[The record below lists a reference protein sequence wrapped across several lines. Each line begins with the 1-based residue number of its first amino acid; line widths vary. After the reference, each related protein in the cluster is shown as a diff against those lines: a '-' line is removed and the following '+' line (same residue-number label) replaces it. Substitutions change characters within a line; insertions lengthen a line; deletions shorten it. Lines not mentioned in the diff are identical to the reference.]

1 MGKIGNKK
9 EEKQVDLVSNIK
21 RAGFILVLA
30 FLIIYLLSIVLTSE
44 NFFVES
50 ASRSA
55 LLRLETSFE
64 TADNLI
70 DKHYDN
76 LYAVAEKLQ
85 YAESEDEVKDVIG
98 SYVGVDYFGDLR
110 YYTEGKAFDSAGR
123 EVYIERSEQ
132 INELAAGQKPGSTDV
147 YYDETA
153 GIGQDCIALF
163 VPVRGSVY
171 VSGVL
176 SMLPARNL
184 IDLSDVIDE
193 KNSAVAMVVSDGR
206 VLANKC
212 SEDFSLSLGRDF
224 FSYISAFTDSEIE
237 SGRVRDAF
245 ASLSKTTVEIERFG
259 TGYTIAVTP
268 LESLGGKVLL
278 VTLSESTGLVESEM
292 TYIRHIITV
301 LVIAVFAL
309 AIALVFFL
317 RYQRQSKQA
326 IAKATFVDTTIG
338 CANAEQFKRV
348 TAEAVYSE
356 RNEYAVIVSAIRQYR
371 YVAEQLGDAKM
382 NELLRF
388 AVKVIGN
395 FCTGAETFGY
405 AGDGK
410 FLLLYKYT
418 SEKAVK
424 EKLRLVEGIINKNA
438 LVVENELHIKFVS
451 GIYCTKGSRR
461 RTVAEMIDCAT
472 LASETA
478 VSNVNMNYVFYTEEV
493 RDEIKRNERI
503 EAMMEQAL
511 ANNDFKLFLQPKYN
525 VASDKID
532 SAEALVR
539 WFNPEKGEYMFP
551 GEFIGLFETNGFIVK
566 LDHFI
571 YLEVLEYLSKSAERG
586 DPIVPISVNVSRVTA
601 ASPDFLDFYVGNKK
615 KYGVGDGFITL
626 EFTESFAME
635 NYDKILDIVTN
646 LHENG
651 MLCSIDDF
659 GSGYSSFNIL
669 KNIPMDELKLDRFF
683 LAPGSSVARDEKI
696 LAMVV
701 ALGKSIDMKVVQEGV
716 ETKEMFDKSVAMGI
730 DVIQGYYYAKA
741 IPIEEY
747 KLFVKSNTSIKY
759 KSVVK

>member
-1 MGKIGNKK
+1 MGKSSDSSVKK
-9 EEKQVDLVSNIK
+9 GDVVASIK
-21 RAGFILVLA
+21 RTALILVLV
-30 FLIIYLLSIVLTSE
+30 FLIIYLLSIILTSE
-44 NFFVES
+44 RFFNES

-55 LLRLETSFE
+55 LLRLETGFE
-64 TADNLI
+64 AADNLI
-70 DKHYDN
+70 DEHYDN

-85 YAESEDEVKDVIG
+85 YAESEEEVKNVIA

-123 EVYIERSEQ
+123 EVYMERSEQ
-132 INELAAGQKPGSTDV
+132 INELAAGQRPGSTDV

-153 GIGQDCIALF
+153 GMGQDCIALF

-193 KNSAVAMVVSDGR
+193 KNSAVALVVSDGR
-206 VLANKC
+206 ILANKC
-212 SEDFSLSLGRDF
+212 REDFSSSLGRDF
-224 FSYISAFTDSEIE
+224 FSYISSFTDSEIE

-245 ASLSKTTVEIERFG
+245 ASLSKTTVAIESFG
-259 TGYTIAVTP
+259 AGYTIAVTP
-268 LESLGGKVLL
+268 VESLGGKVLL
-278 VTLSESTGLVESEM
+278 VTLSESTGLIESEM

-301 LVIAVFAL
+301 LVIAVLAL
-309 AIALVFFL
+309 VIALIFFL
-317 RYQRQSKQA
+317 RYQKQSKRA
-326 IAKATFVDTTIG
+326 IAEATFIDTNIG

-348 TAEAVYSE
+348 ATEAVYSE
-356 RNEYAVIVSAIRQYR
+356 KNEYAVIASSIRQYR
-371 YVAEQLGDAKM
+371 YVAELLGDANT

-410 FLLLYKYT
+410 FLLLYRYT

-424 EKLRLVEGIINKNA
+424 EKLRLVEGLINKNA
-438 LVVENELHIKFVS
+438 IVVENELHIKFVS
-451 GIYCTKGSRR
+451 GVYYTKGAKR
-461 RTVAEMIDCAT
+461 RTVSEMIDCAT
-472 LASETA
+472 LAAETA
-478 VSNVNMNYVFYTEEV
+478 ISNVNLNYLSYTEEV
-493 RDEIKRNERI
+493 RAEIKHNEKI
-503 EAMMEQAL
+503 EAMMETAL
-511 ANNDFKLFLQPKYN
+511 ANNDFKLFLQPKYS
-525 VASDKID
+525 VANDKID

-551 GEFIGLFETNGFIVK
+551 GAFIGLFETNGFIVK

-571 YLEVLEYLSKSAERG
+571 YLEVLEYLKASAEKG
-586 DPIVPISVNVSRVTA
+586 DPIVPVSVNVSRVTA
-601 ASPDFLDFYVGNKK
+601 ASPDFIEFYVGNKK
-615 KYGVGDGFITL
+615 KYGIGDGFIVL

-646 LHENG
+646 LHKNG

-683 LAPGSSVARDEKI
+683 LAPGSSAERDDKI
-696 LAMVV
+696 LEMVV
-701 ALGKSIDMKVVQEGV
+701 ALGKSINMKVVQEGV

-730 DVIQGYYYAKA
+730 DAIQGYYYAKA
-741 IPIEEY
+741 IPVEEY
-747 KLFVKSNTSIKY
+747 KLFVKTNTSIKY

>member
-1 MGKIGNKK
+1 MGKSG
-9 EEKQVDLVSNIK
+9 EKPKRNGDVVASIK
-21 RAGFILVLA
+21 RTALILVLV

-44 NFFVES
+44 NFFNES

-64 TADNLI
+64 AADNLI
-70 DKHYDN
+70 DEHYDN
-76 LYAVAEKLQ
+76 LYAVAEQLQ
-85 YAESEDEVKDVIG
+85 YAESDDEVKSVIG

-132 INELAAGQKPGSTDV
+132 INELAAGQRPGSTDV
-147 YYDETA
+147 YYDEAA
-153 GIGQDCIALF
+153 GMGQDCIALF

-176 SMLPARNL
+176 SILPARNL
-184 IDLSDVIDE
+184 IDLSEVIDD
-193 KNSAVAMVVSDGR
+193 KNSAAALIVSDGR

-212 SEDFSLSLGRDF
+212 REDFAQSLGRDF
-224 FSYISAFTDSEIE
+224 FSYIAAFTGSEVE
-237 SGRVRDAF
+237 SGKVRDAF
-245 ASLSKTTVEIERFG
+245 SSLSKTTVSIEHFG
-259 TGYTIAVTP
+259 AGYTIAITP
-268 LESLGGKVLL
+268 VESLGGEVLL
-278 VTLSESTGLVESEM
+278 VTLSESTGLIDSEM

-301 LVIAVFAL
+301 LVIAVLAL
-309 AIALVFFL
+309 AVALIIFL
-317 RYQRQSKQA
+317 RYQKQSKRA
-326 IAKATFVDTTIG
+326 IANATYIDTNIG

-348 TAEAVYSE
+348 ATEAVYSDK
-356 RNEYAVIVSAIRQYR
+356 NEYAVIVSAIRQYR
-371 YVAEQLGDAKM
+371 YVADVLGDAKT
-382 NELLRF
+382 NELLRL
-388 AVKVIGN
+388 AVNVIGN
-395 FCTGAETFGY
+395 FTNGSETFGY

-424 EKLRLVEGIINKNA
+424 EKLRLVEGLVNKNA
-438 LVVENELHIKFVS
+438 IVVENELHIKLVS
-451 GIYCTKGSRR
+451 GVYYTKGSKR

-478 VSNVNMNYVFYTEEV
+478 ISNVNVNYLSYTEQV
-493 RDEIKRNERI
+493 RDEIKHNERI

-525 VASDKID
+525 VANDRID

-571 YLEVLEYLSKSAERG
+571 YLEVLEYLSHSAEKG

-646 LHENG
+646 LHEHG
-651 MLCSIDDF
+651 MYCSIDDF

-683 LAPGSSVARDEKI
+683 LAPGSSAARDEKI
-696 LAMVV
+696 LEMVV

-716 ETKEMFDKSVAMGI
+716 ENKDMFDRSVAMGL

-759 KSVVK
+759 KSIVK

>member
-1 MGKIGNKK
+1 MGKSSESSAKK
-9 EEKQVDLVSNIK
+9 GDVVASIK
-21 RAGFILVLA
+21 RTALILVLV
-30 FLIIYLLSIVLTSE
+30 FLIIYLLSIILTSE
-44 NFFVES
+44 RFFNES

-55 LLRLETSFE
+55 LLRLETGFE
-64 TADNLI
+64 AADNLI
-70 DKHYDN
+70 DEHYDN

-85 YAESEDEVKDVIG
+85 YAESEEEVKNVIA

-123 EVYIERSEQ
+123 EVYMERSEQ
-132 INELAAGQKPGSTDV
+132 INELAAGQRPGSTDV

-153 GIGQDCIALF
+153 GMGQDCIALF

-193 KNSAVAMVVSDGR
+193 KNSAVALVVSDGR
-206 VLANKC
+206 ILANKC
-212 SEDFSLSLGRDF
+212 REDFSSSLGRDF
-224 FSYISAFTDSEIE
+224 FSYISSFTDSEIE

-245 ASLSKTTVEIERFG
+245 ASLSKTTVAIESFG
-259 TGYTIAVTP
+259 AGYTIAVTP
-268 LESLGGKVLL
+268 VESLGGKVLL
-278 VTLSESTGLVESEM
+278 VTLSESTGLIESEM

-301 LVIAVFAL
+301 LVIAVLAL
-309 AIALVFFL
+309 VIALIFFL
-317 RYQRQSKQA
+317 RYQKQSKRA
-326 IAKATFVDTTIG
+326 IAEATFIDTNIG

-348 TAEAVYSE
+348 ATEAVYSE
-356 RNEYAVIVSAIRQYR
+356 KNEYAVIASSIRQYR
-371 YVAEQLGDAKM
+371 YVAELLGDANT

-410 FLLLYKYT
+410 FLLLYRYT

-424 EKLRLVEGIINKNA
+424 EKLRLVEGLINKNA
-438 LVVENELHIKFVS
+438 IVVENELHIKFVS
-451 GIYCTKGSRR
+451 GVYYTKGAKR
-461 RTVAEMIDCAT
+461 RTVSEMIDCAT
-472 LASETA
+472 LAAETA
-478 VSNVNMNYVFYTEEV
+478 ISNVNLNYLSYTEEV
-493 RDEIKRNERI
+493 RAEIKHNEKI
-503 EAMMEQAL
+503 EAMMETAL
-511 ANNDFKLFLQPKYN
+511 ANNDFKLFLQPKYS
-525 VASDKID
+525 VANDKID

-551 GEFIGLFETNGFIVK
+551 GAFIGLFETNGFIVK

-571 YLEVLEYLSKSAERG
+571 YLEVLEYLKASAEKG
-586 DPIVPISVNVSRVTA
+586 DPIVPVSVNVSRVTA
-601 ASPDFLDFYVGNKK
+601 ASPDFIEFYVGNKK
-615 KYGVGDGFITL
+615 KYGIGDGFIVL

-646 LHENG
+646 LHKNG

-683 LAPGSSVARDEKI
+683 LAPGSSAERDDKI
-696 LAMVV
+696 LEMVV
-701 ALGKSIDMKVVQEGV
+701 ALGKSINMKVVQEGV

-730 DVIQGYYYAKA
+730 DAIQGYYYAKA
-741 IPIEEY
+741 IPVEEY
-747 KLFVKSNTSIKY
+747 KLFVKTNTSIKY